1 MIQHTF
7 ILRRLKSI
15 ARGVLRRLIMAPLR
29 LSGARLRAEALEQL
43 SNAMIAET
51 VIPGGAIKFFAPT
64 PLLQMRA
71 ATVLVKEPDM
81 IRWLDGLPPE
91 AVLWDIGANV
101 GVFTLYAA
109 VARRAR
115 VLAFEPSAANFHVL
129 ARNVSLNQL
138 NDRVT
143 AYCVALSGT
152 TELGV
157 LNVGSTVMGAAMS
170 QFGKAGEMSRYWM
183 GGNSAAHGMVG
194 ITVDEFIERFQPAFP
209 THLKMDVDGLEWPI
223 LQGAVKTLR
232 DPRLRAAMIELSLT
246 NQAERDQAMKLLA
259 DAGLRFVA
267 HGEAQGTET
276 EKAANHLFVRG

>member
-1 MIQHTF
+1 MFPLQLLGPQ
-7 ILRRLKSI
+7 LRAQALE
-15 ARGVLRRLIMAPLR
+15 R
-29 LSGARLRAEALEQL
+29 LSAT
-43 SNAMIAET
+43 MIAEAA
-51 VIPGGAIKFFAPT
+51 VPGGAIKFFAPT

-152 TELGV
+152 TELGT
-157 LNVGSTVMGAAMS
+157 LNVASPDMGTAMS
-170 QFGKAGEMSRYWM
+170 HFGKAGEMSRYWS
-183 GGNSAAHGMVG
+183 GGGGASHGMVG
-194 ITVDEFIERFQPAFP
+194 LTVDEFIERFQPSFP

-232 DPRLRAAMIELSLT
+232 DPRLRSAMVERSLT
-246 NQAERDQAMKLLA
+246 QHAERNQAMAWLA
-259 DAGLRFVA
+259 AAGLKFVA
-267 HGEAQGTET
+267 HGEAQSGGDEQ
-276 EKAANHLFVRG
+276 AANHLFVRAQ

>member
-1 MIQHTF
+1 MLTRFQS
-7 ILRRLKSI
+7 LSRGVARRL
-15 ARGVLRRLIMAPLR
+15 AMLPLHA
-29 LSGARLRAEALEQL
+29 LGPRLRAEALERL
-43 SNAMIAET
+43 ADAMITET
-51 VIPGGAIKFFAPT
+51 AVPGGVLKFYAPT
-64 PLLQMRA
+64 PLLQDRA
-71 ATVLVKEPDM
+71 ATVLGKEPDM
-81 IRWLDGLPPE
+81 IRWLDSCGPDT
-91 AVLWDIGANV
+91 VLWDIGANV
-101 GVFTLYAA
+101 GVFSLYAA
-109 VARRAR
+109 VVRRVQ

-129 ARNVSLNQL
+129 TRNVSLNQL

-157 LNVGSTVMGAAMS
+157 LNVGSTDMGAAMS

-183 GGNSAAHGMVG
+183 GGDSAAHGMVG

-232 DPRLRAAMIELSLT
+232 DPRLRAAMVELSLT

-259 DAGLRFVA
+259 DAGLRFVT
-267 HGEAQGTET
+267 HGEVQGTET

>member
-1 MIQHTF
+1 M
-7 ILRRLKSI
+7 L
-15 ARGVLRRLIMAPLR
+15 PLR
-29 LSGARLRAEALEQL
+29 LLGPRLRAQALDQL
-43 SNAMIAET
+43 SAPMIAEA
-51 VIPGGAIKFFAPT
+51 VVPGGAIKFLATT

-91 AVLWDIGANV
+91 GVLWDIGANV

-143 AYCVALSGT
+143 AYCVALSGA

-157 LNVGSTVMGAAMS
+157 LNIASPDMGTAMS
-170 QFGKAGEMSRYWM
+170 HFGKAGEMSRYWTGA
-183 GGNSAAHGMVG
+183 GGASHGMVG
-194 ITVDEFIERFQPAFP
+194 LTVDEFIEWFQPPFP
-209 THLKMDVDGLEWPI
+209 THLKMDVDGLEWSI
-223 LQGAVKTLR
+223 LQGARKTLA
-232 DPRLRAAMIELSLT
+232 DPRLRAVMVELSLT
-246 NQAERDQAMKLLA
+246 QPDERDQAIALLA
-259 DAGLRFVA
+259 AAGLKFIK
-267 HGEAQGTET
+267 HGEAQSGGDEQ
-276 EKAANHLFVRG
+276 AANHLFIRT